1 MDSDNPVLRFPDDRD
16 ILFSGYN
23 GFKNCVY
30 ACDNTPIYILI
41 NMIYTHVNFNVLCM
55 RYNNKARP
63 YKS

>member
-30 ACDNTPIYILI
+30 ACDNTPIYI
-41 NMIYTHVNFNVLCM
+41 FNKYDIHTRKFQCIMYAV
-55 RYNNKARP
+55 
-63 YKS
+63 